1 MSNIQIFEQK
11 DFTGGLNLRSD
22 QFQLANNESPE
33 MLNVEVD
40 PRGGV
45 FSRGGMSRLHSAVA
59 TADTWDPQR
68 LYGFYGSST
77 NNLMLINGTKI
88 YKQDGTGFTAVAH
101 SGGDIVTTNSHGASC
116 ATWGSDLYIVTGAT
130 NTVGSYKWTG
140 AGLATN
146 IPASSSSTWVNRS
159 HAVDNRMPQAE
170 LITVHSNRMF
180 VANIKED
187 GNLFPNRLRWSDES
201 LPTNWVEEDY
211 IDIEGG
217 GNKITGMCVV
227 NGGLVIF
234 KEYSMYFLYGYDHTD
249 YRIVQIASDIGCIS
263 PHSFVA
269 TQQGVYFYANRKGLH
284 FFDGSNLS
292 NLFEPLRTAF
302 DLRYINTEVP
312 EKVSISWI
320 GRRVWLSLPYS
331 TTTQVEVSTINIV
344 YDPSMQSYTMFS
356 TADSYGVVGGIDY
369 RTSEGNELR
378 LACHPVTKVVLEVD
392 KYNYDYDAINVDGS
406 VSGFPTVY
414 RTKWFDGGSFLQ
426 RKMFRR
432 PDLVMRETE
441 TNETVAVQVFHDYQ
455 EAVGAEKRTFNI
467 TLESSAVGLLWDTE
481 LWAFEPAGLPAYGS
495 VWSTDVLGGS
505 IKTASNLGMAKTV
518 QLRFVG
524 ELTKPWGINSIGY
537 KWVPRRVKG

>member
-1 MSNIQIFEQK
+1 MSIQIFEQK

-22 QFQLANNESPE
+22 QYQLADNESPE

-45 FSRGGMSRLHSAVA
+45 FSRGGMGRFHSEVA
-59 TADTWDPQR
+59 TADTWVPHR
-68 LYGFYGSST
+68 LYGFYGAT
-77 NNLMLINGTKI
+77 NNLMLINNTKL
-88 YKQDGTGFTAVAH
+88 YKQSGNAFAAVAH
-101 SGGDIVTTNSHGASC
+101 SGGDIVSTATYGASC
-116 ATWGSDLYIVTGAT
+116 ATWGSNLYVVTGAS
-130 NTVGSYKWTG
+130 NTVGSYVWSG

-146 IPASSSSTWVNRS
+146 IPASSSSTWQTRS
-159 HAVDNRMPQAE
+159 AAVANRMPQAE
-170 LITVHSNRMF
+170 LITVHSNRVF
-180 VANIKED
+180 VANTKED

-201 LPTNWVEEDY
+201 LPTNWVVDDY

-227 NGGLVIF
+227 NGGLVVF

-249 YRIVQIASDIGCIS
+249 YRIVQVASDIGCVT
-263 PHSFVA
+263 PQSFVA

-284 FFDGSNLS
+284 FFDGSNLT

-302 DLRYINTEVP
+302 DLRYINTALP
-312 EKVSISWI
+312 EKVSLSWI

-331 TTTQVEVSTINIV
+331 QTTQASVQTLNVV
-344 YDPSMQSYTMFS
+344 YDPSMRSYTMFS
-356 TADSYGVVGGIDY
+356 TADGYGVVGGIDF
-369 RTSEGNELR
+369 RSSEGNEFR
-378 LACHPVTKVVLEVD
+378 LACHPVVKVVLQVD
-392 KYNYDYDAINVDGS
+392 KYDYDFDSINVDGS
-406 VSGFPTVY
+406 ISGFPTVY

-432 PDLVMRETE
+432 PDLVMRETDS
-441 TNETVAVQVFHDYQ
+441 NENIAVQVFHDYQ
-455 EAVGAEKRTFNI
+455 EAIGSEKRTFNI
-467 TLESSAVGLLWDTE
+467 TLNSSAVGMVWGTDN
-481 LWAFEPAGLPAYGS
+481 WAIEPAGGTPYGS
-495 VWSTDVLGGS
+495 VWSVDVLGGS
-505 IKTASNLGMAKTV
+505 IKTASNLGLAKTV

>member
-22 QFQLANNESPE
+22 QYQLADNESPE

-40 PRGGV
+40 PRGGI
-45 FSRGGMSRLHSAVA
+45 FSRGGMVRFHSAVA
-59 TADTWDPQR
+59 TTDDWNPQR
-68 LYGFYGSST
+68 LYGFYGTT
-77 NNLMLINGTKI
+77 NNLVLINNVKI
-88 YKQDGTGFTAVAH
+88 YKQNSTGFTPIAH
-101 SGGDIVTTNSHGASC
+101 SGGDIVSTGVHGASC
-116 ATWGSDLYIVTGAT
+116 ATWGSNLYIVTGAT
-130 NTVGSYKWTG
+130 NTVGSYVWSG
-140 AGLATN
+140 AGVATN
-146 IPASSSSTWVNRS
+146 IPASSSATWQTRS
-159 HAVDNRMPQAE
+159 AAVANRMPQAE
-170 LITVHSNRMF
+170 LITVHSNRVF
-180 VANIKED
+180 VANTKED

-201 LPTNWVEEDY
+201 LPTNWVYNDY

-227 NGGLVIF
+227 NGGLVVF

-249 YRIVQIASDIGCIS
+249 YRIVQIASDIGCVS
-263 PHSFVA
+263 PHSFVT

-284 FFDGSNLS
+284 FFDGSNLT

-302 DLRYINTEVP
+302 DLRYINTSIP

-331 TTTQVEVSTINIV
+331 KTGSQETLATINVI
-344 YDPSMQSYTMFS
+344 YDPSMRSYSMFS
-356 TADSYGVVGGIDY
+356 TADNYGVVGGIDY
-369 RTSEGNELR
+369 RTSEGNEIR
-378 LACHPVTKVVLEVD
+378 LACHPVVKTVLEVD
-392 KYNYDYDAINVDGS
+392 KYDYDYDVININNS
-406 VSGFPTVY
+406 ISGFSTVY

-441 TNETVAVQVFHDYQ
+441 TNETIAVQVFHDYQ
-455 EAVGAEKRTFNI
+455 EAVGAEKRSFNI
-467 TLESSAVGLLWDTE
+467 TLNSSAIGLMWGE
-481 LWAFEPAGLPAYGS
+481 NWAYEPAGLPTYGS